1 MASVP
6 ARNHSTLIHGVTAV
20 LAIGIGFAPID
31 VGVAVSGVLIA
42 LLGIPHGSM
51 DLHLMS
57 TKTLRLREL
66 AIYILSIGLALGVW
80 IWQPTLM
87 LALFLVNSA
96 WHFGDC
102 DIRSSSRFKS
112 LQALV
117 YGISVLVVLIDLRD
131 STILWILQTLVGN
144 SVDADIVPHYSIIR
158 YISAALV
165 VGISLLS
172 TSEQPRYQLLQ
183 SVLVIAVA
191 FLAPSLIAFTWYFVV
206 VHSWT
211 SMDSLRRY
219 VDSNDPWTWQRLIIA
234 AAPLTLL
241 TLVGIGIGYILFPS
255 IDLLA
260 MLFIAL
266 SALTVPH
273 SRLFHR
279 VYVGEHR

>member
-1 MASVP
+1 MASVS
-6 ARNHSTLIHGVTAV
+6 ARNHTTLIHGITAV
-20 LAIGIGFAPID
+20 LAVVLGLAPSD
-31 VGVAVSGVLIA
+31 LGVAVSGILIA
-42 LLGIPHGSM
+42 LLGIPHGSLDM
-51 DLHLMS
+51 HLMS
-57 TKTLRLREL
+57 TKSLRLREL
-66 AIYILSIGLALGVW
+66 AIYMLCIGLVLSIW

-87 LALFLVNSA
+87 LVLFLVNSA

-102 DIRSSSRFKS
+102 DIRSSSRLKS

-117 YGISVLVVLIDLRD
+117 YGISVLMVLIDLRD

-144 SVDADIVPHYSIIR
+144 PVDAGIVPHYGIIR

-165 VGISLLS
+165 VGLPLFS
-172 TSEQPRYQLLQ
+172 TSKQTRYQLLQ

-211 SMDSLRRY
+211 SMDALRRY
-219 VDSNDPWTWQRLIIA
+219 VDSKDPWTWRRLIIA
-234 AAPLTLL
+234 AAPLTAL
-241 TLVGIGIGYILFPS
+241 TLVGIGIGYVLFPGVH
-255 IDLLA
+255 LLA
-260 MLFIAL
+260 ILFIAL

-279 VYVGEHR
+279 VYAGQ

>member
-1 MASVP
+1 MASVS
-6 ARNHSTLIHGVTAV
+6 ARNHSTLIHGITAV
-20 LAIGIGFAPID
+20 LALVLGFVPSD

-42 LLGIPHGSM
+42 LLGIPHGSL

-57 TKTLRLREL
+57 TKSLRLREL
-66 AIYILSIGLALGVW
+66 AIYILCIGLVLSIW

-87 LALFLVNSA
+87 LVLFLVNSA

-102 DIRSSSRFKS
+102 DIRSSSRLKS

-131 STILWILQTLVGN
+131 PTILWILQTLVGN
-144 SVDADIVPHYSIIR
+144 PVDASIVPHYGIIR

-165 VGISLLS
+165 VGLPLFS
-172 TSEQPRYQLLQ
+172 TSKQPRYQLLQ

-191 FLAPSLIAFTWYFVV
+191 FLVPSLIAFTWYFVV

-211 SMDSLRRY
+211 SMDALRRY
-219 VDSNDPWTWQRLIIA
+219 VDSNDPWTWRRLIIA

-241 TLVGIGIGYILFPS
+241 TLVGIGIGYILFPGVN
-255 IDLLA
+255 LLA

-279 VYVGEHR
+279 VYVGRS